1 MAQAKELV
9 TKYFGRIPKSD
20 RVITREYP
28 REKPST
34 AERRVTVNEA
44 WPLPAVIVAY
54 PITFDGN
61 PDSYPL
67 HLTSKILSDGD
78 SSRIYQSL
86 VYEKG
91 IALSAFGGGN
101 IIEEPNLFFAVA
113 LVAPGHTHEE
123 VEKALIAEFDKLRN
137 EPISERE
144 LQRAKN
150 QFFRDYIVDRESI
163 RGKAS
168 QLAHAVVIH
177 GDVTTADGEVEI
189 FTNMK
194 VSDLQSR
201 GENLFHAREPTR
213 AEDSPEGHA
222 LMLRRAFLASI
233 LALVTGLRPGRR
245 AGCELAV
252 GKSSAPA
259 AVEAGQFSSVR
270 APHAAERDAGDR
282 RHASR
287 AARGDDAPPR
297 ASRRRLRSARQG
309 RDGGARGVAA

>member
-1 MAQAKELV
+1 M
-9 TKYFGRIPKSD
+9 
-20 RVITREYP
+20 
-28 REKPST
+28 
-34 AERRVTVNEA
+34 NET

-54 PITFDGN
+54 PITWDGN

-123 VEKALIAEFDKLRN
+123 VEKALIAEFDKLRT

-177 GDVTTADGEVEI
+177 RDVTTADGEVEI

-194 VSDLQSR
+194 VSDLNR
-201 GENLFHAREPTR
+201 VAKTYFTPENRLV
-213 AEDSPEGHA
+213 
-222 LMLRRAFLASI
+222 LKI
-233 LALVTGLRPGRR
+233 LPKGMR
-245 AGCELAV
+245 
-252 GKSSAPA
+252 
-259 AVEAGQFSSVR
+259 
-270 APHAAERDAGDR
+270 
-282 RHASR
+282 
-287 AARGDDAPPR
+287 
-297 ASRRRLRSARQG
+297 
-309 RDGGARGVAA
+309 

>member
-1 MAQAKELV
+1 MVDLDAASVEDVRDFHSQFYVPHNATVAIVGDFDVAQAKELV
-9 TKYFGRIPKSD
+9 TRYLGRVPKSD
-20 RVITREYP
+20 RVIPREYP
-28 REKPST
+28 REPASK
-34 AERRVTVNEA
+34 AERRVTVNEN
-44 WPLPAVIVAY
+44 WPLPAVVVAY
-54 PITFDGN
+54 PITYDGH

-86 VYEKG
+86 VYEKQ

-113 LVAPGHTHEE
+113 LVAPGRTHEE

-150 QFFRDYIVDRESI
+150 QFFRDYIVDRESV

-177 GDVTTADGEVEI
+177 DDITTADGEVEI

-194 VSDLQSR
+194 VSDLQRVAKTYFTPENRLVLTILPKGSR
-201 GENLFHAREPTR
+201 
-213 AEDSPEGHA
+213 
-222 LMLRRAFLASI
+222 
-233 LALVTGLRPGRR
+233 
-245 AGCELAV
+245 
-252 GKSSAPA
+252 
-259 AVEAGQFSSVR
+259 
-270 APHAAERDAGDR
+270 
-282 RHASR
+282 
-287 AARGDDAPPR
+287 
-297 ASRRRLRSARQG
+297 
-309 RDGGARGVAA
+309 